1 MVVTQEKRH
10 LVQPVPNSAHPCV
23 LPPPARGKISAALQF
38 VIPEIELEKTEK
50 KNLAKLVPKCGA
62 EIHDFTLTPFSN
74 GGTEA
79 SGTFFTFAF
88 YVKQSFNDNKN
99 KKLVRSLSRRLV
111 TCFLGLLSF
120 YVGTKLTAVNIR
132 YTTNDN
138 RKKRYSKLMP
148 VDSRDSMP
156 KLSLRLPS
164 EINKAIKPNDNV
176 FSALFWLRRGLAE
189 RDVIKNFSA
198 LMISLQIMARRLD
211 QKQPGRQSYP
221 SRGAGTEPPVPDLT
235 SLMRELVVSKLGA
248 SPGLFE
254 RLWKARHAA
263 VAHGDRPPT
272 PEAFIELNELKF
284 EAAVLAFQSIRLGL
298 GIPKDSPPSTG
309 QAPALTDAFTYID

>member
-1 MVVTQEKRH
+1 MVKTQDSQTLSLPTPDQRH
-10 LVQPVPNSAHPCV
+10 PFTF
-23 LPPPARGKISAALQF
+23 PPAAKGKIQAAVRFTVPGFEPGENDQ
-38 VIPEIELEKTEK
+38 
-50 KNLAKLVPKCGA
+50 KNISRLARKCGA
-62 EIHDFTLTPFSN
+62 EIYDFTAVSFKSDSPR
-74 GGTEA
+74 E
-79 SGTFFTFAF
+79 SGTLFTFAF
-88 YVKQSFNDNKN
+88 YVNQRRDDDEN
-99 KKLVRSLSRRLV
+99 KKLVRSVSRRLV

-120 YVGTKLTAVNIR
+120 CVGIKLTAVNIR
-132 YTTNDN
+132 YITNSR

-156 KLSLRLPS
+156 KLSLRLSP

-221 SRGAGTEPPVPDLT
+221 SRGASTEPPVPDLT

-254 RLWKARHAA
+254 RLWEARNAA
-263 VAHGDRPPT
+263 VAHGNRAFT
-272 PEAFIELNELKF
+272 PEIFIELTELKF
-284 EAAVLAFQSIRLGL
+284 DAAVLAFRSIRLGFAT
-298 GIPKDSPPSTG
+298 PKDAPPS
-309 QAPALTDAFTYID
+309 PDRSFSLTDALTYAD